1 MEEKPDLVAVPI
13 LLLWIS
19 LAGYYTYR
27 SWFDPDGLASSLK
40 RDINRLPS
48 WYPTKTY
55 SLSRIGSKSW
65 LWGIRI
71 ISTISVVIS
80 IFLFVL
86 VIYLLVK

>member
-19 LAGYYTYR
+19 LAGYYAYR

-48 WYPTKTY
+48 WYPKKLT
-55 SLSRIGSKSW
+55 R
-65 LWGIRI
+65 
-71 ISTISVVIS
+71 
-80 IFLFVL
+80 
-86 VIYLLVK
+86 

>member
-1 MEEKPDLVAVPI
+1 MEEKPDFVAVPI

-48 WYPTKTY
+48 WYPKKLT
-55 SLSRIGSKSW
+55 R
-65 LWGIRI
+65 
-71 ISTISVVIS
+71 
-80 IFLFVL
+80 
-86 VIYLLVK
+86 